1 MSTRTPNRVVEISDT
16 ATERLRCPKFF
27 LVGKVLSRKAIR
39 ANLVMAVFK
48 DLWSSKANVEAMVIG
63 DNRILLCFNLEAEV
77 QCVLRGS
84 PWYFSKTLLVLA
96 EVKGFDVHVEVPIR
110 EQEFWV

>member
-1 MSTRTPNRVVEISDT
+1 MAMEKF
-16 ATERLRCPKFF
+16 RCPKIF

-48 DLWSSKANVEAMVIG
+48 DLWSSKADVEAMVIR

-77 QCVLRGS
+77 QCVLQGS
-84 PWYFSKTLLVLA
+84 PWYFGKTLLVLA
-96 EVKGFDVHVEVPIR
+96 EVKGFDVHVEVPLR